1 MLLFSNILNKYKE
14 YLVYKGSI
22 SINGVSLTIS
32 KILKNS
38 FQVSV
43 IPHTLKLS
51 NLVKLKV
58 RDRVNIEFDI
68 LGKYLKNFKKN
79 EN

>member
-1 MLLFSNILNKYKE
+1 MNKYKQ

-32 KILKNS
+32 KIFKNS
-38 FQVSV
+38 FQVSI

-68 LGKYLKNFKKN
+68 LGKYLKSFKKN